1 MTETQINIKNYLT
14 ELITTNLKDFDLVK
28 GAEQRTIGDLIEH
41 QTINIIKDNQGE
53 IIQKVKPAK
62 GKKSTEDVAF
72 INENVKYLLDLKS
85 HNFEADFSM
94 PNLISIEK
102 LRKLL
107 TNRKKEKKPAKKL
120 TKKPTKKPTK
130 IKKPEPLQELIYVL
144 IDYKIESNIVKIK
157 SVKVV
162 FVWEMDMSMLV
173 IGALGNGQLQIK
185 NLNKD
190 LIFTTEGKKIWFQKL
205 KVEVKDY
212 LEKQIIKIKKLQEEW
227 ENVENE
233 LPL

>member
-14 ELITTNLKDFDLVK
+14 ELITTNLKDFDLVE

-41 QTINIIKDNQGE
+41 QTINIIKENQGE

-85 HNFEADFSM
+85 HNVEADFSM

-107 TNRKKEKKPAKKL
+107 TNRKKEKKEKKPA
-120 TKKPTKKPTK
+120 KKPTKKPTK

-190 LIFTTEGKKIWFQKL
+190 LIFTAEGKKIWFQKL

>member
-14 ELITTNLKDFDLVK
+14 ELITTNLKDFDLVE

-41 QTINIIKDNQGE
+41 QTINIIKENQGE

-85 HNFEADFSM
+85 HNVEADFSM

-107 TNRKKEKKPAKKL
+107 TNRKKEKKEKKPA
-120 TKKPTKKPTK
+120 KKPTKKPIK
-130 IKKPEPLQELIYVL
+130 IKKPEPIQELIYVL

-162 FVWEMDMSMLV
+162 FVWEMDMTMLV

-205 KVEVKDY
+205 KVEVKEF
-212 LEKQIIKIKKLQEEW
+212 LEKQIIKIKKLQAEW
-227 ENVENE
+227 DNVENE

>member
-1 MTETQINIKNYLT
+1 MTEKQINIKNYLT
-14 ELITTNLKDFDLVK
+14 ELITTNLKDFDLVE

-85 HNFEADFSM
+85 HNVEADFSM

-107 TNRKKEKKPAKKL
+107 TNRKKEKKPAKK
-120 TKKPTKKPTK
+120 PTKKPTK

-144 IDYKIESNIVKIK
+144 IDYKIESHIVKIK